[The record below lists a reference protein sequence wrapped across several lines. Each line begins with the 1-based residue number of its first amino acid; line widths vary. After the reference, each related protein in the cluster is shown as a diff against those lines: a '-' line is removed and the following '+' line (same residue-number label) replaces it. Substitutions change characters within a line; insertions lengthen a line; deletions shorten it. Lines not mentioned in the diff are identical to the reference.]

1 MIKVPYEDFIRI
13 YSRKTKLSLLV
24 SLALLLAFLLCVFL
38 FSLFINYLNWGILL
52 PLSIVISTILFFLF
66 SLCMFG
72 LFIPFKK
79 ELKHLKHVYY
89 GERAKCKGVISSIGG
104 IVSLPS
110 FGKGLEIVL
119 KDKVDTWVVYF
130 DCNLEE
136 LPFKEKEE
144 VTLIT
149 SYSFVVAY
157 EKD

>member
-1 MIKVPYEDFIRI
+1 MLDVIHIILNAKIILFF
-13 YSRKTKLSLLV
+13 KQTKHS
-24 SLALLLAFLLCVFL
+24 SF
-38 FSLFINYLNWGILL
+38 FSLFINYLNKGILL

-144 VTLIT
+144 VHPI
-149 SYSFVVAY
+149 
-157 EKD
+157 KG